1 MSTPRSAQRDIGD
14 EIGRGPLARGA
25 AFVYRMLVLEGQL
38 LLAILPTGI
47 TVLLLGRDPSNLPL
61 FVLALLPVAPALVAG
76 VAATR
81 AAAADPD
88 LAPGRHFFRAYRRD
102 LAPTLRWAVP
112 AALILAVLTFN
123 LSHLGAVEGGAAL
136 RPVILLIAA
145 LVLIWGGHMVIL
157 TASFTFRTRDAA
169 RIALAQI
176 VPRWGFSLGILSLL
190 VISCFLIITLSEL
203 ALLLL
208 LWAAVVLLE
217 LMARPVVD
225 DVTARFTHSPTGS

>member
-1 MSTPRSAQRDIGD
+1 MSTPRSAHRDIAD

-25 AFVYRMLVLEGQL
+25 AFVYRVLVLEGQL
-38 LLAILPTGI
+38 LLATLPTGI
-47 TVLLLGRDPSNLPL
+47 AVILLGRDPSNLPL
-61 FVLALLPVAPALVAG
+61 FVLALLPIAPALVAG

-81 AAAADPD
+81 ASVSDPD

-102 LAPTLRWAVP
+102 LLPTLRWAVP
-112 AALILAVLTFN
+112 ATVILAVLTFN
-123 LSHLGAVEGGAAL
+123 LSHLDAIEGGGVL
-136 RPVILLIAA
+136 RPAILLIVA
-145 LVLIWGGHMVIL
+145 LVLVWGGHMTVL

-169 RIALAQI
+169 RIALAQLL
-176 VPRWGFSLGILSLL
+176 PRWGFSLGILSLL

-203 ALLLL
+203 VLLLL

>member
-1 MSTPRSAQRDIGD
+1 MSTPRSAQRDIAD

-25 AFVYRMLVLEGQL
+25 AFVYRMVVLEGQL

-47 TVLLLGRDPSNLPL
+47 TLLLLGRDPSNLPL
-61 FVLALLPVAPALVAG
+61 FALALLPIAPALVAG

-88 LAPGRHFFRAYRRD
+88 LAPGRHFFHAYRRD
-102 LAPTLRWAVP
+102 MAPTLRWAVP

-123 LSHLGAVEGGAAL
+123 LTHLGAVAGGAAL

-145 LVLIWGGHMVIL
+145 LVMVWGGHMVIL
-157 TASFTFRTRDAA
+157 TAAFTFRTRDAA

-190 VISCFLIITLSEL
+190 VISSFLVVAVSEF

-208 LWAAVVLLE
+208 LWAAVALFA
-217 LMARPVVD
+217 LMARPVID
-225 DVTARFTHSPTGS
+225 DVAARFTHSPTGS